1 MGIIYHEKEC
11 TCFGSK
17 AILHVAY
24 LLLNNL
30 FSQLWAP
37 YVVIY
42 LERIALI
49 RQSTRMS
56 ATQSIALSNG
66 VHCPNTMALTLS
78 KTIRALGHIFFCRYR
93 LLV

>member
-1 MGIIYHEKEC
+1 MGIIYHGTEC

-42 LERIALI
+42 LERIALMPTI
-49 RQSTRMS
+49 YANVCYPIDRIVKRCS
-56 ATQSIALSNG
+56 LSQYHG
-66 VHCPNTMALTLS
+66 VG
-78 KTIRALGHIFFCRYR
+78 I
-93 LLV
+93 V